1 MVKNAT
7 NVILFDGVCN
17 LCNGFVQ
24 FLIKQDSKG
33 RFKFASLQSKYAQ
46 DLFLNDKMPADRFD
60 SVVYISGGEVR
71 QKSVTVLHIL
81 KDIGGLWKAFY
92 ALIIIPRIIS
102 DAIYDFVATNRY
114 RIFGK
119 RQECMIPS
127 DELRSR
133 FLED

>member
-1 MVKNAT
+1 MDKNAA

-33 RFKFASLQSKYAQ
+33 SFKFASLQSQSAQ
-46 DLFLNDKMPADRFD
+46 DLLLTENMSADRFD
-60 SVVYISGGEVR
+60 SVVYISGGEVW
-71 QKSVTVLHIL
+71 QKSAAVLRIL
-81 KDIGGLWKAFY
+81 NDVGGLWKMFY
-92 ALIIIPRIIS
+92 VLIIIPRIIS
-102 DAIYDFVATNRY
+102 DAVYDFVATNRY
-114 RIFGK
+114 RMFGK
-119 RQECMIPS
+119 RQECMVPT

>member
-1 MVKNAT
+1 MDKNAV

-33 RFKFASLQSKYAQ
+33 SFKFASLQSQSAQ
-46 DLFLNDKMPADRFD
+46 DLLLTENMSVDRFD
-60 SVVYISGGEVR
+60 SVVYISGGEVW
-71 QKSVTVLHIL
+71 QKSAAVLRIL
-81 KDIGGLWKAFY
+81 NDVGGLWKMFY
-92 ALIIIPRIIS
+92 VLIIIPRIIS
-102 DAIYDFVATNRY
+102 DAVYDFVATNRY
-114 RIFGK
+114 RMFGK
-119 RQECMIPS
+119 RQECMVPT

>member
-1 MVKNAT
+1 MDKNAV

-33 RFKFASLQSKYAQ
+33 SFKFASLQSQSAQ
-46 DLFLNDKMPADRFD
+46 DLLLTENMSADRFD
-60 SVVYISGGEVR
+60 SVVYISGSEVW
-71 QKSVTVLHIL
+71 QKSAAVLRIL
-81 KDIGGLWKAFY
+81 NDVGGLWKMFY
-92 ALIIIPRIIS
+92 VLIIIPRIIS
-102 DAIYDFVATNRY
+102 DAVYDFVATNRY
-114 RIFGK
+114 RMFGK
-119 RQECMIPS
+119 RQECMVPT

>member
-1 MVKNAT
+1 MDKNAV

-33 RFKFASLQSKYAQ
+33 SFKFASLQSQSAQ
-46 DLFLNDKMPADRFD
+46 DLLLTENMSADRFD
-60 SVVYISGGEVR
+60 SVVYISGGEVW
-71 QKSVTVLHIL
+71 QKSAAVLRIL
-81 KDIGGLWKAFY
+81 NDVGGLWKMFY
-92 ALIIIPRIIS
+92 VLIIIPRIIS
-102 DAIYDFVATNRY
+102 DAVYDFVATNRY
-114 RIFGK
+114 RMFGK
-119 RQECMIPS
+119 RQECMVPT